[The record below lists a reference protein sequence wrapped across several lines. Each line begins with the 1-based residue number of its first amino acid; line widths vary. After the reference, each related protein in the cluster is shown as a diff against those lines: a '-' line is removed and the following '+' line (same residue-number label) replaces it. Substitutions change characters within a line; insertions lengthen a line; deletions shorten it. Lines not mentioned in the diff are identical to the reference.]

1 MKKLLVLMLAMLTA
15 VTSPEQFKMNSICPS
30 STGCV
35 FTWTF
40 CPAWKLCRNGRANN
54 LLKPRC
60 KFCTVVFSCL
70 FALHEGWAGTFYPQI
85 CPAWRKTVQPKRMQ
99 PA

>member
-1 MKKLLVLMLAMLTA
+1 MKNLLVLMLAILT
-15 VTSPEQFKMNSICPS
+15 VLTSPERFKVNYICPRQYRL
-30 STGCV
+30 C

-60 KFCTVVFSCL
+60 TRTVF
-70 FALHEGWAGTFYPQI
+70 FMPALYEGQAGCSQGIQTPGK
-85 CPAWRKTVQPKRMQ
+85 PLV
-99 PA
+99 

>member
-15 VTSPEQFKMNSICPS
+15 VTSPEQFKMHSICPA

-40 CPAWKLCRNGRANN
+40 CPAWKLCRNGRAN
-54 LLKPRC
+54 
-60 KFCTVVFSCL
+60 
-70 FALHEGWAGTFYPQI
+70 I
-85 CPAWRKTVQPKRMQ
+85 C
-99 PA
+99 